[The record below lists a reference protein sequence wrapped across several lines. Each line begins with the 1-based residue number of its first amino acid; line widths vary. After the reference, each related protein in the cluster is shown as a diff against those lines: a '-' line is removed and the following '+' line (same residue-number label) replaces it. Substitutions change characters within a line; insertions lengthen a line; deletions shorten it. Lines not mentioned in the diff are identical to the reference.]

1 MWLLTVIPRAFQFLF
16 AIIVLGLSVTLA
28 KGQVQ
33 GSVPA
38 TIGYGSF
45 TGGLG
50 FVAAVVGF
58 AALFV
63 GFLDGIISWA
73 LDGFA
78 GVAFLAGGIAFAIG
92 LQGTDCPEDCTTVT
106 NALLSG
112 GLHGSCVRNDTDGSS
127 QVRYNGDTG
136 NLNTRCTSAK
146 ADEAFLFLGFF
157 FCMFVIAG
165 SMFSSRNK
173 RNQSGSVV

>member
-16 AIIVLGLSVTLA
+16 AIIVLGLSATLA

-50 FVAAVVGF
+50 FLAAAVGF

-73 LDGFA
+73 LDGLA
-78 GVAFLAGGIAFAIG
+78 GVAFLAGGIAFAVG
-92 LQGTDCPEDCTTVT
+92 LRGTDCSDINTTV
-106 NALLSG
+106 NNSLLNGVCSDNN
-112 GLHGSCVRNDTDGSS
+112 CDGDSVGQIEQKIQS
-127 QVRYNGDTG
+127 
-136 NLNTRCTSAK
+136 RCTSAK
-146 ADEAFLFLGFF
+146 ADAAFMFLGFI

-165 SMFSSRNK
+165 SMFFSRNK

>member
-1 MWLLTVIPRAFQFLF
+1 MWLLTVIPRAFQSLF
-16 AIIVLGLSVTLA
+16 AIIVLGLSATLA

-50 FVAAVVGF
+50 FLAAAVGF

-73 LDGFA
+73 LDGLA
-78 GVAFLAGGIAFAIG
+78 GVAFLAGGIAFAVG
-92 LQGTDCPEDCTTVT
+92 LHGTDCSDISTTM
-106 NALLSG
+106 NNSLLNVCSDNN
-112 GLHGSCVRNDTDGSS
+112 C
-127 QVRYNGDTG
+127 GDSVG
-136 NLNTRCTSAK
+136 QFEQKIQSRCTSAK
-146 ADEAFLFLGFF
+146 ADAAFMFLGFI

-165 SMFSSRNK
+165 SMFFSRNK

>member
-1 MWLLTVIPRAFQFLF
+1 MAPYSDPSCISGEDLSESISLKFNVDRYSQFLF
-16 AIIVLGLSVTLA
+16 AIIVLGLSATLA

-50 FVAAVVGF
+50 FLAAAVGF

-73 LDGFA
+73 LDGLA
-78 GVAFLAGGIAFAIG
+78 GVAFLAGGIVRIAWYIHIIFNEKQQTDSG
-92 LQGTDCPEDCTTVT
+92 LCLC
-106 NALLSG
+106 
-112 GLHGSCVRNDTDGSS
+112 
-127 QVRYNGDTG
+127 
-136 NLNTRCTSAK
+136 
-146 ADEAFLFLGFF
+146 
-157 FCMFVIAG
+157 
-165 SMFSSRNK
+165 
-173 RNQSGSVV
+173 